1 MWKTIDS
8 FFEKLEKDENIRNT
22 LPPLSVA
29 EGAGS
34 RHALAGFASYE
45 EGNMKFLETRLKRS
59 SNGERIIPEVM
70 EDIIGTEGVKSLT
83 DAFRVMCDVGK
94 DCVRIAIAAA
104 NMEAEAFV
112 KQSEFTKNSL
122 PILEDGEDNDDEE
135 SDDEDDVDYEMSE
148 ISDEKFQGEIRRLAN
163 IDASES
169 ASRLCQDLID
179 DGLLIVPNDRE
190 ESVSMRCVLL
200 SM

>member
-1 MWKTIDS
+1 
-8 FFEKLEKDENIRNT
+8 
-22 LPPLSVA
+22 
-29 EGAGS
+29 
-34 RHALAGFASYE
+34 
-45 EGNMKFLETRLKRS
+45 
-59 SNGERIIPEVM
+59 M

-135 SDDEDDVDYEMSE
+135 SDDEDDVDYDMSE